1 MTPPA
6 CCEGCDLPNGAQ
18 ARIDRSQALFHAG
31 YNCAQSVV
39 VPFCDVI
46 GMEEKTALRMA
57 SSFGGGVGRLREICG
72 AVSGM
77 ALVLGLLYGDID
89 PEDDSTKGAH
99 YERVQ
104 ALANRFREMH
114 GTIICRDLLQTQ
126 DAAPTPDKRTKQYYE
141 TRPCAALVGDAV
153 ELLCH
158 WIGRE
163 GAGGAGGAV

>member
-1 MTPPA
+1 MPT
-6 CCEGCDLPNGAQ
+6 DAQ
-18 ARIDRSQALFHAG
+18 VRIDRSQALFHAG

-39 VPFCDVI
+39 APFCDVI
-46 GMEEKTALRMA
+46 GMDEKTALKMA

-89 PEDDSTKGAH
+89 PEDDSTKAAH

-104 ALANRFREMH
+104 ALANRFREKH
-114 GTIICRDLLQTQ
+114 GTIICRDLLQTR

-141 TRPCAALVGDAV
+141 TRPCAALVHDAV
-153 ELLCH
+153 ALLCN
-158 WIGRE
+158 WIE
-163 GAGGAGGAV
+163 TDGGGGAV